1 MKTKAKNI
9 DISSFAPLFLFAC
22 FSICVMSVLLIGADL
37 YRKQAER
44 DVTGYQKRTVSQ
56 YITTRIH
63 QSDSYDACFVG
74 DFETRS
80 PQSTGNTFFFT
91 ETINGAEYYTCI
103 YCHDGY
109 LHELFA
115 SADAT
120 LDLSAGEP
128 LLRVESVNFVDNG
141 RNIIAMITHIDGS
154 RQKIVVNLRCSGE
167 KLS

>member
-63 QSDSYDACFVG
+63 QSDSYNACFVG

-91 ETINGAEYYTCI
+91 E
-103 YCHDGY
+103 
-109 LHELFA
+109 LFA
-115 SADAT
+115 SADAS